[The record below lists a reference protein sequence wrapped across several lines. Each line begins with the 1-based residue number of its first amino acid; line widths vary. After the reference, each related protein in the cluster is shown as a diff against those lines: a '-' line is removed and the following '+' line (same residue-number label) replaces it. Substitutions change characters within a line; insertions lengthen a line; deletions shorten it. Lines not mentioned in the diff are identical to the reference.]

1 MPEVDLADDT
11 FVVAPAE
18 ELAARLAGPAF
29 WRTCWPAIE
38 LSPYHDRGAEG
49 MRWYAGGALSGTAEL
64 WLEPYRDGTVV
75 HVFLR
80 ADPARGTSPPR
91 RLARLRREYAV
102 SLKAAL
108 FALKDEVESGR
119 AVGTSRIPIP
129 ATPSTRGP
137 EELQIPAA
145 AHTEA
150 PTEVHTEIHTEIATE
165 VRIDERPDAA
175 GAAPETGRAAK
186 NAQVAEAGQDS
197 DSAATRRSATRPA

>member
-11 FVVAPAE
+11 FVVAPAV
-18 ELAARLAGPAF
+18 ELAAKLAGPAF

-38 LSPYHDRGAEG
+38 LRPYHDRGAEG

-91 RLARLRREYAV
+91 RLARLRRDYAV

-119 AVGTSRIPIP
+119 ALGTSRIPIP
-129 ATPSTRGP
+129 AEPSTRGP
-137 EELQIPAA
+137 EELPAVA
-145 AHTEA
+145 AGAHTDVPA
-150 PTEVHTEIHTEIATE
+150 EVPAEFRVEG
-165 VRIDERPDAA
+165 PDVA
-175 GAAPETGRAAK
+175 GAAPEAGRAAK
-186 NAQVAEAGQDS
+186 PGQVANSGQVAEAGQDS
-197 DSAATRRSATRPA
+197 ASAATRRSATRPA

>member
-18 ELAARLAGPAF
+18 ELAARLAGLAF

-91 RLARLRREYAV
+91 RLARLRRDYAV
-102 SLKAAL
+102 SLKTAL
-108 FALKDEVESGR
+108 FALKDEMESGR

-129 ATPSTRGP
+129 ARPSTRGP
-137 EELQIPAA
+137 DELHIPAA
-145 AHTEA
+145 TGAEA
-150 PTEVHTEIHTEIATE
+150 PAEVHTEVTTE

-175 GAAPETGRAAK
+175 GAAPDTGRAAK
-186 NAQVAEAGQDS
+186 TAQVAEAGQDR

>member
-1 MPEVDLADDT
+1 VSEVPEVDLADDT

-49 MRWYAGGALSGTAEL
+49 MRWYAGGALAGTAEL

-80 ADPARGTSPPR
+80 ADPARGTPPPR

-119 AVGTSRIPIP
+119 AVGTSRIPAAP
-129 ATPSTRGP
+129 ADRGP
-137 EELQIPAA
+137 VEVPA
-145 AHTEA
+145 
-150 PTEVHTEIHTEIATE
+150 EV
-165 VRIDERPDAA
+165 P
-175 GAAPETGRAAK
+175 
-186 NAQVAEAGQDS
+186 AEARAEAKAEAKVGP
-197 DSAATRRSATRPA
+197 AVRRAPGRGSGGGGPRGPRYRAIPEDR

>member
-49 MRWYAGGALSGTAEL
+49 MRWYAGGALVGTAEL

-80 ADPARGTSPPR
+80 ADPARGTPPPR

-119 AVGTSRIPIP
+119 AVGTSRIPISAAP
-129 ATPSTRGP
+129 ADRG
-137 EELQIPAA
+137 
-145 AHTEA
+145 
-150 PTEVHTEIHTEIATE
+150 PTEVPAEARAEAKAE
-165 VRIDERPDAA
+165 AKVGPRSGERPVEEAV
-175 GAAPETGRAAK
+175 GAARARAVPEDR
-186 NAQVAEAGQDS
+186 
-197 DSAATRRSATRPA
+197 